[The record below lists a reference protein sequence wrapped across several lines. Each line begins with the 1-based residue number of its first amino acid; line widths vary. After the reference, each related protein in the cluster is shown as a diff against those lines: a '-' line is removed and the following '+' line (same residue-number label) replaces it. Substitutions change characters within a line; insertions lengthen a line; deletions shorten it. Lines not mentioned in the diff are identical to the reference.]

1 MNKRQLHELRSKV
14 NNLFY
19 ALFSSLD
26 TEQRG
31 YFQNMLIELDYHIKN
46 YEEF

>member
-1 MNKRQLHELRSKV
+1 MSKRQLHQLRERV

-19 ALFSSLD
+19 MMFDSLD
-26 TEQRG
+26 LEQRG
-31 YFQNMLIELDYHIKN
+31 YFQNMLVELDYHIKN